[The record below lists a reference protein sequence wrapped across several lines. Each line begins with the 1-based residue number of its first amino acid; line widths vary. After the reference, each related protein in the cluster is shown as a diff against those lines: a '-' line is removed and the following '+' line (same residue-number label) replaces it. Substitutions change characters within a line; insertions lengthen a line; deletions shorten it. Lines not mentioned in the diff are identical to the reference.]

1 MCLDTKQMNLF
12 VGCMIVTIRCA
23 AGEYYGGW
31 GSMTPDAFMDFEF
44 WDGCLMMCV
53 CVCLRATRK
62 QKCKVSCKY

>member
-1 MCLDTKQMNLF
+1 MYLDTKQMNLF
-12 VGCMIVTIRCA
+12 VGCVIVTIRCA

-53 CVCLRATRK
+53 CVC
-62 QKCKVSCKY
+62 V

>member
-1 MCLDTKQMNLF
+1 MCLDTKQMKLF
-12 VGCMIVTIRCA
+12 VGCVMATIRCA

-31 GSMTPDAFMDFEF
+31 GSMTPDTFINFEF
-44 WDGCLMMCV
+44 WDGCLMM